1 MKMEIHLKQRE
12 VEQRPASTLSA
23 LSSSNRSLSHG
34 MMQANHSTA
43 ASSTMTLPSAL
54 ERALSQGNLTHSN
67 IYQSEVEK
75 LQSQLQEKE
84 AKWRT
89 GYEKL
94 AKELEQLKTKGAESV
109 VAAQWRLRYEGC
121 LRDKEDLQARLS
133 LYQQLSSEVTE
144 HGQSVE
150 EMYVELQEEYK
161 VSRAHSW
168 SPFMVTKHH
177 LICPL

>member
-12 VEQRPASTLSA
+12 VEQRPVSTLSA

-34 MMQANHSTA
+34 MVQASHSTA

-84 AKWRT
+84 MKWRT
-89 GYEKL
+89 AYEKL

-150 EMYVELQEEYK
+150 EMFVELQEEYK
-161 VSRAHSW
+161 VSRTHRLALHCEGHQFIRPW
-168 SPFMVTKHH
+168 
-177 LICPL
+177 